1 MLNDRIIMYCKF
13 SVHALEAFDVLDLT
27 SLTPRGAFMCSCLK
41 SHKPRGG
48 QTHKFFAGEELCV
61 KILVS

>member
-48 QTHKFFAGEELCV
+48 
-61 KILVS
+61 